1 MCHPKKNTAHA
12 GAEAQVRHE
21 EFSHRLAQPDIAA
34 VIMAA
39 RILQS
44 VNILLPRPATIQ
56 HVIAKLNLDLNGF
69 PIDKLKHEKH

>member
-1 MCHPKKNTAHA
+1 RRITATPLEIRPKLKN
-12 GAEAQVRHE
+12 RHGIQ
-21 EFSHRLAQPDIAA
+21 RTLT
-34 VIMAA
+34 A